1 MKILIEFY
9 LKKKF
14 NQNDKF
20 LFWSCVL
27 YSVIDDNSKSLEHNL
42 NHEINIEEINSTLIL
57 FLSYRE
63 FNEEELK
70 LEPYKNYQKRPTVFL
85 ACNETTLK
93 GSPYHNA
100 SSKLTNYYQSVDA
113 FVENLKKFC
122 GFENDFEFNEFQ
134 KNIISKIE
142 DDIGINIINNSSIP
156 GCLSIYDKLDS
167 FIVDGN
173 FNERNGKER
182 YVIVSS
188 ENYKK
193 YENAFIEI
201 EIFDEDNENNKKI
214 LFKQIY
220 PYNNEKYKLP
230 DIDKLEGFGCFCIT
244 IFNNGELIFEEKFY
258 LIRDINFSTHIL
270 GNTTKLLRNRYKNNN
285 VDSFAAGITNKYS
298 KIFKDKDFYD
308 IESEYKNKLYGKNKK
323 YLEAHFFDNTDI
335 GRKAFLAWVR
345 KKVSNS
351 NNITI
356 IDPYFDNN
364 AVNDLSAC
372 LTSILDITIVTTKP
386 DDLNR
391 DNTENLLSNIFENFG
406 IKTKVYYL
414 NKNKIHDRYVLFDDV
429 MFSMSNS
436 WNGTVNNYSLFVQEL
451 SLEIALQVDKE
462 LNDYII
468 DDNKQILSVQDK
480 EKVDIDNKGEKYTK
494 EYLIKLLKKLKNYKI
509 NSFFSNKKLI
519 CIAREIFR
527 CDYYGNA
534 KEIEFVSI
542 INNKIKNIDDK
553 NIKNIVGIIID
564 KLLRK
569 QKDTFIKN
577 KQFIEEK
584 KSLADYD
591 SIQEMLKLINNRI
604 RNPIRSYTLEI
615 DYSLCRFLEILFLCY
630 PITVIKILEEKEK
643 EICFIEYNDRNDKK
657 TLNYRM
663 SEILVSYF
671 LTKYFYFIKALSDEK
686 VTGFI
691 EKVSENLFCKIFLL
705 KLFLNNNRILEFN
718 YIIDVLKNKFGCSSE
733 EILMILINIYEKG
746 NKKSKINDEILL
758 YIRDNYKA
766 QDLIKAIDGIFLDS
780 YEIDFKTLGDFVGKI
795 EDECDKKNIED
806 FLLIKAMSVNFAL
819 QRKIIDIIS
828 PEECIKKIIQAEI
841 DTKKQIADADIYIRK
856 YRNILNYVGEIFAT
870 RINNLK
876 KEKDFKSLKNNLK
889 LDKYLIFEVHKY
901 PEKINLFYYESVFLL
916 HTLKN
921 IEKKDDL
928 KNLLLLLEWY
938 LPLCLNRQLYEFSN
952 LDIELFDLYL
962 SMLEDEQKLKLVSS
976 LKCNANIMMVNSSI
990 KQQDGDK
997 IKKYEMFF
1005 QNYEFEPND
1014 NNRSIII
1021 VLNIFVN
1028 LCIRCGEKENAILM
1042 NDLLKIVELIISKSK
1057 TMSENGQILL
1067 NAGVTYAKNS
1077 SKDNKKVF
1085 IDAMEKAYFP
1095 YVARSFMEK
1104 INENL

>member
-27 YSVIDDNSKSLEHNL
+27 DSVIDDKSKSLEHNL

-122 GFENDFEFNEFQ
+122 GFEDDFEFNEFQ

-142 DDIGINIINNSSIP
+142 NDIGINIINNSSIP

-244 IFNNGELIFEEKFY
+244 IFNNGELIFEENFY

-604 RNPIRSYTLEI
+604 RNPICSYDLKI
-615 DYSLCRFLEILFLCY
+615 DYSLCRFLDLLFLCY
-630 PITVIKILEEKEK
+630 PITIIEMLEKKEK
-643 EICFIEYNDRNDKK
+643 EICFVEYKDGNDKK
-657 TLNYRM
+657 ILNYRM

-671 LTKYFYFIKALSDEK
+671 LIKYFYFIKDLSDDK
-686 VTGFI
+686 VNDFI
-691 EKVSENLFCKIFLL
+691 EKLDGILFCKLFIL
-705 KLFLNNNRILEFN
+705 KMFLNNNSSLEFN
-718 YIIDVLKNKFGCSSE
+718 VIIDILKNKFVFSDK
-733 EILMILINIYEKG
+733 EILMVLINIYDKG
-746 NKKSKINDEILL
+746 RGKLEFNDKILSHIKN
-758 YIRDNYKA
+758 NYKS
-766 QDLIKAIDGIFLDS
+766 QDLIAAIDGIFLNS
-780 YEIDFKTLGDFVGKI
+780 YEIDFNTLGDFVEKI
-795 EDECDKKNIED
+795 KVVNDRKNIED

-819 QRKIIDIIS
+819 QKKIIDIIS

-856 YRNILNYVGEIFAT
+856 YRNILNYVGKIFAE
-870 RINNLK
+870 RINCLS
-876 KEKDFKSLKNNLK
+876 KEQLFESLSNNLNI
-889 LDKYLIFEVHKY
+889 DKYLIFEVHKY
-901 PEKINLFYYESVFLL
+901 PEKINLFYYESIFLL
-916 HTLKN
+916 NTLKN
-921 IEKKDDL
+921 INHRKYLKKLL
-928 KNLLLLLEWY
+928 KLLDWY
-938 LPLCLNRQLYEFSN
+938 LPLCLNKQVYDLHN
-952 LDIELFDLYL
+952 LGIELFDLYL
-962 SMLEDEQKLKLVSS
+962 SLIDDNQKSIVLRNLRDNIS
-976 LKCNANIMMVNSSI
+976 IMMVNSSI
-990 KQQDGDK
+990 KKQDDAK
-997 IKKYEMFF
+997 IKQYEIFVK
-1005 QNYEFEPND
+1005 NYEFETND
-1014 NNRSIII
+1014 NNRSIVIL
-1021 VLNIFVN
+1021 LNIFIN
-1028 LCIRCGEKENAILM
+1028 LCIRCGEKENILLK
-1042 NDLLKIVELIISKSK
+1042 NDLIEIIKLIVLQSKAL
-1057 TMSENGQILL
+1057 SENGQNLL
-1067 NAGVTYAKNS
+1067 RAGIAYAEDSNKN
-1077 SKDNKKVF
+1077 NKNNF
-1085 IDAMEKAYFP
+1085 IESMKQSYLP
-1095 YVARSFMEK
+1095 HITTSFME
-1104 INENL
+1104 E

>member
-9 LKKKF
+9 LKKKI
-14 NQNDKF
+14 NENDKF

-27 YSVIDDNSKSLEHNL
+27 DSVVDMNQKDIEKYLNYDITIDKNFKLS
-42 NHEINIEEINSTLIL
+42 
-57 FLSYRE
+57 LSYNIFTDAILE
-63 FNEEELK
+63 I
-70 LEPYKNYQKRPTVFL
+70 EPYKNYQKRPTVFL

-100 SSKLTNYYQSVDA
+100 SSKLTNYYQSVDV
-113 FVENLKKFC
+113 FVEKLKKFC
-122 GFENDFEFNEFQ
+122 DFKDDFEFNEFQ
-134 KNIISKIE
+134 KNIINKIE
-142 DDIGINIINNSSIP
+142 DNIGIDIINNSSIP
-156 GCLSIYDKLDS
+156 GCLSIYEKLDT
-167 FIVDGN
+167 FFVDGN

-182 YVIVSS
+182 YIIISS
-188 ENYKK
+188 WNYKK
-193 YENAFIEI
+193 YEDAFVEI

-214 LFKQIY
+214 LFKQVY
-220 PYNNEKYKLP
+220 PYNNERYKLP
-230 DIDKLEGFGCFCIT
+230 ETDKLEGFGDFHVT
-244 IFNNGELIFEEKFY
+244 VFNSREVIFEQFFC
-258 LIRDINFSTHIL
+258 LIRNINLGTHIL
-270 GNTTKLLRNRYKNNN
+270 GNTTKLLRNRYKNNRADIVSTSTKN
-285 VDSFAAGITNKYS
+285 NYS

-308 IESEYKNKLYGKNKK
+308 IESEYKKKLYGKNKK
-323 YLEAHFFDNTDI
+323 YLESHFFDNSDV

-345 KKVSNS
+345 NKIEQCST
-351 NNITI
+351 ITI
-356 IDPYFDNN
+356 VDPYFDNN

-372 LTSILDITIVTTKP
+372 VTSIVDITIVTTDPNNANRP
-386 DDLNR
+386 DSR
-391 DNTENLLSNIFENFG
+391 NLLSNIFESFG

-462 LNDYII
+462 LNGYII
-468 DDNKQILSVQDK
+468 DDNKQVLSIQNKD
-480 EKVDIDNKGEKYTK
+480 KVDIDNKGTKYTK
-494 EYLIKLLKKLKNYKI
+494 KSLINLLTKLEKHKI
-509 NSFFSNKKLI
+509 NTCFSNKKLI
-519 CIAREIFR
+519 CIIREIFL
-527 CDYYGNA
+527 CDYYGNT
-534 KEIEFVSI
+534 KEIEFVPV
-542 INNKIKNIDDK
+542 INNKIKSIDCDNVK
-553 NIKNIVGIIID
+553 NIIEIIVC
-564 KLLRK
+564 KLLKK
-569 QKDTFIKN
+569 QKESFIKN
-577 KQFIEEK
+577 KQFIEEE

-591 SIQEMLKLINNRI
+591 SIQEILKLINNRI
-604 RNPIRSYTLEI
+604 RNPIRFYDLKI
-615 DYSLCRFLEILFLCY
+615 DYSLYRFLEILFLCY
-630 PITVIKILEEKEK
+630 PITVIKILEKEEK
-643 EICFIEYNDRNDKK
+643 EICFIEYKDKK
-657 TLNYRM
+657 ILNYRM

-671 LTKYFYFIKALSDEK
+671 LMEQFRFTKDLSGEK

-691 EKVSENLFCKIFLL
+691 EKVSENLFCKIFIL
-705 KLFLNNNRILEFN
+705 KLFLNNNRNLDFN

-746 NKKSKINDEILL
+746 NKKSNTNDKMLL
-758 YIRDNYKA
+758 YIKDNYKE
-766 QDLIKAIDGIFLDS
+766 QYLIKAIDDIFLNS
-780 YEIDFKTLGDFVGKI
+780 YEVDFETFGDFIEKI
-795 EDECDKKNIED
+795 ENEKDKKNIED
-806 FLLIKAMSVNFAL
+806 FLLIKTMSVNFAL
-819 QRKIIDIIS
+819 QKKIIDIIL
-828 PEECIKKIIQAEI
+828 PEEYIRKEF
-841 DTKKQIADADIYIRK
+841 DEEKQIADYDTDIRK
-856 YRNILNYVGEIFAT
+856 YRNVLSFVGKIFAT

-876 KEKDFKSLKNNLK
+876 KEKDFESLSNNLK
-889 LDKYLIFEVHKY
+889 LDKYLIFEIHKY

-928 KNLLLLLEWY
+928 KNLFSLLKWY
-938 LPLCLNRQLYEFSN
+938 LPLCLNRQPYDFSN
-952 LDIELFDLYL
+952 LDVELFDLYL

-976 LKCNANIMMVNSSI
+976 LKGNADIMMVNSSI

-997 IKKYEMFF
+997 IKKYEIFF

-1021 VLNIFVN
+1021 LLNIFVN

-1057 TMSENGQILL
+1057 TLSENGQSLL

-1085 IDAMEKAYFP
+1085 IETMEKAYFS